1 MFQLIKKVFYLL
13 TKRQKF
19 QFIYILSLVFLSVV
33 FELLSLGMIIPILST
48 FFSGELFLN
57 PQLNKYLNLFG
68 DIDREKFLIYTLI
81 SIIIIFILKFLVV
94 SYTIFSQFSFSFKLQ
109 EYFKSKIYNSYIKND
124 YQFFVKNSSSKLL
137 SVILSQTDQL
147 TSFVIIPS
155 MFIIFDGF
163 ILIGISIFLF
173 LIEPIGM
180 MVTIIV
186 FIILILV
193 YLNFIKNKLQ
203 HLGGNWKNHN
213 QEFTK
218 YLQQSFEGIRDT
230 FLYQLDKFFK
240 IKIDFHLKNIT
251 NPMKYFST
259 LQQLPRLALELLGVI
274 LLVCFAAS
282 IFIFSNDDSNN
293 AFIKITVFAA
303 AAFKAL
309 PSINRLIHSIQSMNF
324 SQKII
329 DPIFDA
335 INESET
341 KKNITIEKAKS
352 NTSKLNFKNIIH
364 IKDLNFSYNEDVPIL
379 KKLNLD
385 IKPFDRIGIVG
396 KTGSGKSTFVDLFSG
411 LIEPDSGD
419 IFLGDESIYLNKKEW
434 QKNISY
440 VSQNPFFFEDT
451 ILNNIVLDKLDYDIE
466 SVNNIIERVELTSFI
481 NSLEKGLD
489 TKIGERGN
497 QISGGQKQRISIARA
512 LIRNPSLL
520 ILDESTSA
528 LDKATQQKVV
538 EKILNKQKITTIFIS
553 HNLESLK
560 FCNKIYELN
569 ECNFE
574 LKK

>member
-1 MFQLIKKVFYLL
+1 MPQLIKKIFYLL
-13 TKRQKF
+13 TKKQKI

-48 FFSGELFLN
+48 FFSGEFFFN
-57 PQLNKYLNLFG
+57 PHLNKYLNFFLEIEK
-68 DIDREKFLIYTLI
+68 DKFLIYSFML
-81 SIIIIFILKFLVV
+81 IIIIFLIKFFVV
-94 SYTIFSQFSFSFKLQ
+94 SYTIFAQYSFSYKLQ
-109 EYFKSKIYNSYIKND
+109 EYFKSKIYNLYIKND

-137 SVILSQTDQL
+137 SIILTQTDQL
-147 TSFVIIPS
+147 TSFVIIPI
-155 MFIIFDGF
+155 MFIILDGF

-218 YLQQSFEGIRDT
+218 YLQQSFEGIRET
-230 FLYQLDKFFK
+230 FLYQLEKFFK

-251 NPMKYFST
+251 NPMRYFST
-259 LQQLPRLALELLGVI
+259 LQQLPRLGLELLGVI
-274 LLVCFAAS
+274 LLVSFAAS
-282 IFIFSNDDSNN
+282 IFVFSNEDINN
-293 AFIKITVFAA
+293 AFIKIAVFAA

-309 PSINRLIHSIQSMNF
+309 PSINRLIYSIQSMNF
-324 SQKII
+324 SQRII

-335 INESET
+335 INETEKNLPT
-341 KKNITIEKAKS
+341 KKEKF
-352 NTSKLNFKNIIH
+352 NTSKLNFRNTIH
-364 IKDLNFSYNEDVPIL
+364 IKDLNFSYNKSIPIL
-379 KKLNLD
+379 KKLNIE
-385 IKPFDRIGIVG
+385 IKPFDKIGIVG

-411 LIEPDSGD
+411 LIEPDSGN
-419 IFLGDESIYLNKKEW
+419 IFLGDQSIYLNKKEW
-434 QKNISY
+434 QKKISY
-440 VSQNPFFFEDT
+440 VSQNSFFFEDS
-451 ILNNIVLDKLDYDIE
+451 IINNIVLDNLNYDIDL
-466 SVNNIIERVELTSFI
+466 VNNIIDKVELTSFI

-512 LIRNPSLL
+512 LIRNPRIL

-528 LDKATQQKVV
+528 LDKVTQQKIV
-538 EKILNKQKITTIFIS
+538 EKIINKQEITTIFIS

-569 ECNFE
+569 EGNFE
-574 LKK
+574 LKQ

>member
-1 MFQLIKKVFYLL
+1 MPQLIKKIFYLL
-13 TKRQKF
+13 TKKQKI

-48 FFSGELFLN
+48 FFSGEFFFN
-57 PQLNKYLNLFG
+57 PHLNKYLNSFME
-68 DIDREKFLIYTLI
+68 IEKEKFLIYSLML
-81 SIIIIFILKFLVV
+81 IIIIFLIKFFVV
-94 SYTIFSQFSFSFKLQ
+94 SYTIFAQYSFSYKLQ
-109 EYFKSKIYNSYIKND
+109 EYFKSKIYNLYIKND

-137 SVILSQTDQL
+137 SIILTQTDQL
-147 TSFVIIPS
+147 TSFVIIPI
-155 MFIIFDGF
+155 MFIILDGF

-173 LIEPIGM
+173 LIEPTGM
-180 MVTIIV
+180 LVTSIV
-186 FIILILV
+186 FLILILF
-193 YLNFIKNKLQ
+193 YINFIKDKLQ
-203 HLGGNWKNHN
+203 HLGGHWKNHN

-218 YLQQSFEGIRDT
+218 YLQQSFEGIRET
-230 FLYQLDKFFK
+230 FLYQLEKFFK

-251 NPMKYFST
+251 NPMRYFST
-259 LQQLPRLALELLGVI
+259 LQQLPRLGLELLGVI
-274 LLVCFAAS
+274 LLVSFAAS
-282 IFIFSNDDSNN
+282 IFVFSNEDINN
-293 AFIKITVFAA
+293 AFIKIAVFAA

-309 PSINRLIHSIQSMNF
+309 PSINRLIYSIQSMNF
-324 SQKII
+324 SQRII

-335 INESET
+335 INETEKNLPT
-341 KKNITIEKAKS
+341 KKEKF
-352 NTSKLNFKNIIH
+352 NTSKLNFRNTIL
-364 IKDLNFSYNEDVPIL
+364 IKDLNFSYNKSIPIL
-379 KKLNLD
+379 KKLNIE
-385 IKPFDRIGIVG
+385 IKPFDKIGIVG

-411 LIEPDSGD
+411 LIEPDSGN
-419 IFLGDESIYLNKKEW
+419 IFLGDQSIYLNKKEW
-434 QKNISY
+434 QKKISY
-440 VSQNPFFFEDT
+440 VSQNSFFFEDS
-451 ILNNIVLDKLDYDIE
+451 IINNIVLDNLNYDIDL
-466 SVNNIIERVELTSFI
+466 VNNIIDKVELTSFI